1 MGFKLTV
8 KGQSGEIVIPKEF
21 ITGVKYSSDTPDDSN
36 ARATDLSLTLVI
48 KGKIASAVHGE
59 QENDT
64 RKLAMWSL
72 VPTEAVDAYRN
83 ATLEII
89 SGGQMVR
96 KISMPN
102 AFVVDY
108 SENYGDQEGTGTFE
122 LKIKQKKEKV
132 KDVTVEGGY
141 QASEK

>member
-8 KGQSGEIVIPKEF
+8 KGQSGEIVLPREV
-21 ITGVKYSSDTPDDSN
+21 ITAVKYNSDTPDDSN
-36 ARATDLSLTLVI
+36 ARATDLSLTLIV
-48 KGKIASAVHGE
+48 KGKIAPAASGD

-64 RKLAMWSL
+64 RKLAIWSL
-72 VPTEAVDAYRN
+72 VPAESADAYRS
-83 ATLEII
+83 AVLEII
-89 SGGQMVR
+89 SAGQTVR

-108 SENYGDQEGTGTFE
+108 TEDYGNQEGTGTFE
-122 LKIKQKKEKV
+122 LKLKQKKEKV

-141 QASEK
+141 QSSEE